1 MRDPVWAAAHHVVF
15 GDRLSRKYR
24 KRLFAEAEEFAPDY
38 PDDWPLSPMLN
49 QDDPDHDHSDEGLN
63 A

>member
-1 MRDPVWAAAHHVVF
+1 MIFVF

-24 KRLFAEAEEFAPDY
+24 KRLYAEAEELAPDY
-38 PDDWPLSPMLN
+38 PADWPVSPMLN
-49 QDDPDHDHSDEGLN
+49 QEEHSDEGLN